1 MSQRVINKLTQS
13 EPIYKRRRSG
23 VEFHMTEKIQ
33 WEKEKEKHKRSHSAW
48 SIMDPCLSDL
58 KDPLEVIQH
67 NALLIVEEIEV
78 Q

>member
-1 MSQRVINKLTQS
+1 
-13 EPIYKRRRSG
+13 
-23 VEFHMTEKIQ
+23 MTEKIQ